1 MRNIHI
7 IFEYRFS
14 EKFTEFDYD
23 VVGAFT
29 SLNKAMSAL
38 EKLPPET
45 ENKIYDVM
53 SIPTN
58 KIISN
63 DNNDAVEVFSDGT
76 AGVVVENLV
85 KQGLVE
91 PLVGEDGQFYFTLT
105 EEGKKVAEEKK
116 KKKNGGELDST
127 DS

>member
-1 MRNIHI
+1 MRKIHI

-14 EKFTEFDYD
+14 DKFTEFDYD

-29 SLNKAMSAL
+29 SLNKAMLAL

-58 KIISN
+58 KILSS
-63 DNNDAVEVFSDGT
+63 ASEQVVELFSDGT

-85 KQGLVE
+85 KEGFVE

-105 EEGKKVAEEKK
+105 EEGKKLAEEKK

>member
-14 EKFTEFDYD
+14 EKFTEYDYD

-29 SLNKAMSAL
+29 SLNKAMLAL

-58 KIISN
+58 KILN
-63 DNNDAVEVFSDGT
+63 DNTGELVEIFSDGT

-105 EEGKKVAEEKK
+105 EEGRKLAEEKK
-116 KKKNGGELDST
+116 KKKDGGELDST

>member
-14 EKFTEFDYD
+14 DKFTEFDYD

-29 SLNKAMSAL
+29 SLNKAMLAL

-58 KIISN
+58 KILSS
-63 DNNDAVEVFSDGT
+63 ASEQVVELFSDGT
-76 AGVVVENLV
+76 AGVVVEYLV
-85 KQGLVE
+85 KEGFVE

-105 EEGKKVAEEKK
+105 EEGKKLAEEKK
-116 KKKNGGELDST
+116 KKKIGGELDST

>member
-14 EKFTEFDYD
+14 AQFTEFDYD

-29 SLNKAMSAL
+29 SQNKAMAAL
-38 EKLPPET
+38 AKLPPET
-45 ENKIYDVM
+45 DSRVYDVM

-58 KIISN
+58 KIIN
-63 DNNDAVEVFSDGT
+63 TEPMVDLFSDET
-76 AGVVVENLV
+76 AGLVVENLV

-105 EEGKKVAEEKK
+105 EKGKKLARDKK
-116 KKKNGGELDST
+116 KDKDGGELGST
-127 DS
+127 GS